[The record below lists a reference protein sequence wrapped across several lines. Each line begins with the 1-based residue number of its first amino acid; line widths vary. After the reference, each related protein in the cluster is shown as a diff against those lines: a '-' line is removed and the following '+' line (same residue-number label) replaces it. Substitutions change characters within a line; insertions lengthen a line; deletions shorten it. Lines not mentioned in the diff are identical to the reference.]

1 MAGRAD
7 KGSSAAE
14 TPPSE
19 PEPRGW
25 MRRIGGAARRTG
37 KLVAIG
43 VVALLVLLIALVLL
57 LLYSNAAL
65 TFAIDRGL
73 GFYND
78 RIAGEIRIAEVE
90 GRLADHL
97 ALRGI
102 VLVDAEGVEVVT
114 VGEVRLD
121 WRWSGLLGRALDVSS
136 LRVAQTRVDLRGDFA
151 DLAIPGPSTPST
163 TIGPSLPLALQ
174 ADTVELAGLELLDG
188 EGRRLLAAVYLT
200 AQELAWSGT
209 DASLRITEGKGVLPG
224 VLLDRLELGAT
235 WHDAVLRLSGE
246 VVTDVGRVDLLG
258 ALVDVE
264 DKSGELSLTAEVQP
278 AHVAERWVPA
288 QLHPWLAKLEGRP
301 SIALHGGRGA
311 DGAATLSL
319 SADLPGLVEARIIAG
334 GPPLDA
340 PDLELFG
347 HVTVAG
353 RALPMP
359 ELAPTGELVTVLT
372 GSLRGGSW
380 ESFEGALRALCVGC
394 GELGGLDLRLAGS
407 RGPGRSAAADV
418 RLATLGVDLEAAASL
433 LLPPATAASSTED
446 GEAALHPNGE
456 TGDKGDD
463 RPHDETRANSGD
475 DSTAD
480 DSATGGEALRVEA
493 SGGDTLDML
502 DRDTGVDVAPPDRAD
517 GGPGDDVGAG
527 APSIQLTDAR
537 WELTVPSIAH
547 VVAGLRPFVELPQLA
562 GRLASSGSCE
572 GADKLACSGVVGLG
586 RFAGV
591 GVQVGAL
598 RLDLSAE
605 PLASPLRAEAT
616 IAAEELTVEAA
627 DLSLA
632 GLEAK
637 VALGPS
643 DEPNTRFAVDAE
655 LDAWAT
661 RRGAG
666 DNAQLAAQVH
676 LGPTLRIALERL
688 DLAYRGLDAHL
699 RKPTEV
705 TLSDRRYTVDEL
717 DLDLAKGRVQA
728 DGVVDRDG
736 ESDLRLELA
745 DLRLPR
751 LAKLVPSLRGRLRG
765 RLSADAQLRGPADDP
780 TVEAEVSGR
789 ALGLGRGRLGDI
801 NLHASLEEGHARAE
815 LNLRGDLAKRT
826 QAQAQAYVDLDL
838 QRGAFTLRPGSIRA
852 ETTIEELE
860 LGRLEPWLTQIDPE
874 LKVGGKLDLKAEVSG
889 SAASPA
895 ITIEASGRG
904 LRARG
909 NVIGDL
915 DLKATL
921 PRNGDA
927 QLDLRLARRG
937 GVLIVDGQVLPIRLN
952 LVDGGL
958 RWLPREL
965 HQVRVEATR
974 ISLRQQLEGLN
985 EGQLDPAEIPLS
997 GVFDLELDVAGPM
1010 AGAMIDTLEADLRL
1024 RGHRLA
1030 AAGLELG
1037 DVDLRAHVDR
1047 DRATADLDLAG
1058 PLAEQL
1064 RLHAEAPLHIAPA
1077 EQDLRWLAEGEHIL
1091 TIDGRGVDL
1100 SRLRA
1105 FSPGLDLRGLV
1116 EIDLDASAS
1125 GGIPVLGGKISA
1137 HGIAYG
1143 GHRIGGVD
1151 LRLDYHDRYLRVD
1164 GQGSIGA
1171 KGGLELHALAPVRVD
1186 LRGPEAAL
1194 VEGEDGNLSL
1204 RVTGID
1210 RELIGTFYELP
1221 PELVTYLGFTL
1232 TAKAGRDGYSGGL
1245 ALRGSV
1251 AHRDVGAMPIRLDA
1265 AVKPTAQRLSLDFG
1279 PLREV
1284 GDLHLEVTTQADLEA
1299 LLAGRAKVPE
1309 IPIQAAIRTA
1319 GLGLGLLE
1327 PILPSALY
1335 DLQGQLQADIEAD
1348 GTIAVPGIRGEL
1360 ALADGAV
1367 TIVPLQQRLKKIAFK
1382 VSADGKTIV
1391 ADSLSASSGDG
1402 TLTGDARLQLTKDGY
1417 RAKGE
1422 ISLGRFPLVR
1432 PGLPQMQ
1439 IGSLIKANAKSD
1451 AKATEIDVTIARTEV
1466 SILGSVGKAADSI
1479 PTSDKV
1485 RYADDKSRDPV
1496 AEDISPP
1503 EGASAADLEVVPPAP
1518 EEEDKRTVFTV
1529 ALVDPLE
1536 IVGNKLAMRWQGKV
1550 RATEEAGVREV
1561 TGQLN
1566 SKDGFIEFAGNRF
1579 TIERGVITLPEDTG
1593 EIAPFVNVVAT
1604 TQVRATQVTLTV
1616 RGRLPKPELVLE
1628 SSPSMSQG
1636 AILTLLLTGK
1646 EEVGDGEEG
1655 QVLAAAASLL
1665 AAFQNSELRNYV
1677 NERTGIDQ
1685 IAVTFEDGANRP
1697 VLSLGKRLSDDL
1709 YVETAMRINPRRGKN
1724 RVEARIE
1731 YELAPHWTLE
1741 TSFGDAAVGGV
1752 DLFWEKILGNP
1763 KNPALRKAK
1772 PKPKPKPKPEPAK

>member
-1 MAGRAD
+1 MVGRAD
-7 KGSSAAE
+7 EGSPAAE

-19 PEPRGW
+19 EGPSGGSRRGL
-25 MRRIGGAARRTG
+25 GAAARRTG
-37 KLVAIG
+37 KFVAIG
-43 VVALLVLLIALVLL
+43 VVALVVLLVALVLL

-73 GFYND
+73 GLYND

-114 VGEVRLD
+114 VAELQLD
-121 WRWSGLLGRALDVSS
+121 WRWSGLLSRALDVSS

-163 TIGPSLPLALQ
+163 TIGPSLPLALE
-174 ADTVELAGLELLDG
+174 ADTVEIAGLEVLDG

-224 VLLDRLELGAT
+224 VLLDGVELGAT

-246 VVTDVGRVDLLG
+246 VVTDIGRVDLLG

-264 DKSGELSLTAEVQP
+264 DRTGDVSLTAEVQP
-278 AHVAERWVPA
+278 AHVAERWIPA
-288 QLHPWLAKLEGRP
+288 QLHPWLAKLEGAP
-301 SIALHGGRGA
+301 SIALRGGRGA
-311 DGAATLSL
+311 DGAAALSL
-319 SADLPGLVEARIIAG
+319 RADLPGLVEARLVAG

-347 HVTVAG
+347 HVTVAS

-359 ELAPTGELVTVLT
+359 ELAPTGELVVVLK
-372 GSLRGGSW
+372 GSLQGRSW

-418 RLATLGVDLEAAASL
+418 RVATLGVDLEAAASL

-446 GEAALHPNGE
+446 GEAALNTPGE
-456 TGDKGDD
+456 TGDTGDG
-463 RPHDETRANSGD
+463 RPGD

-480 DSATGGEALRVEA
+480 DSATGGEALRA
-493 SGGDTLDML
+493 LAGGGGMPDML
-502 DRDTGVDVAPPDRAD
+502 DRDIGVDVPP
-517 GGPGDDVGAG
+517 PGDDDGARG
-527 APSIQLTDAR
+527 PSIQLTDAR

-547 VVAGLRPFVELPQLA
+547 VVAGLGPFVELPQLA
-562 GRLASSGSCE
+562 GRLASAGSCE
-572 GADKLACSGVVGLG
+572 GADELACSGVVGLG
-586 RFAGV
+586 SFAGV

-627 DLSLA
+627 DLRLA

-637 VALGPS
+637 VELGPS

-789 ALGLGRGRLGDI
+789 AIGLGRGRLGDI

-1091 TIDGRGVDL
+1091 TIDGRGLDL

-1116 EIDLDASAS
+1116 DVDLDASAS
-1125 GGIPVLGGKISA
+1125 GGVPVLEGMISA
-1137 HGIAYG
+1137 HGIAYD
-1143 GHRIGGVD
+1143 GHSIGGVD
-1151 LRLDYHDRYLRVD
+1151 LRLDYRDRYLRVD
-1164 GQGSIGA
+1164 GQGAIGA

-1194 VEGEDGNLSL
+1194 VEGEDGDLSL

-1251 AHRDVGAMPIRLDA
+1251 AHIDVGAMPIRLDA
-1265 AVKPTAQRLSLDFG
+1265 AVKPTDQRLSLDFG

-1309 IPIQAAIRTA
+1309 IPIQASVRTA

-1335 DLQGQLQADIEAD
+1335 DLQGQLRADIEAD

-1360 ALADGAV
+1360 ALADGEV
-1367 TIVPLQQRLKKIAFK
+1367 TIVPLQQRLKKIAVK

-1402 TLTGDARLQLTKDGY
+1402 TLTGDARLELTKDGY

-1439 IGSLIKANAKSD
+1439 LGSLIKANAKSD

-1485 RYADDKSRDPV
+1485 HYADEKSRGPV

-1579 TIERGVITLPEDTG
+1579 TIERGVITLPEDAG
-1593 EIAPFVNVVAT
+1593 EIAPFVNVVAV

-1665 AAFQNSELRNYV
+1665 SAFQNSELRNYV

-1772 PKPKPKPKPEPAK
+1772 PKPKPKPKPEPEPKPVK